1 MTGPARQTS
10 PIETP
15 AGRRAPRLII
25 AASAFIGAP
34 SRRFSAGGVSLRSGR
49 PSAGGRRLAS
59 VLTAAIGG
67 SSAVLK

>member
-1 MTGPARQTS
+1 LHTI

-25 AASAFIGAP
+25 AASRFSGA
-34 SRRFSAGGVSLRSGR
+34 SSMRFSAGGVSFRSGR

-67 SSAVLK
+67 SSVVLK